1 MVKKYGYMSQT
12 VSTPDGLNMGMSIN
26 DLVALIALQTTY
38 TGNQIKKI
46 LLHAI
51 NTMLEEGAEE
61 EAE

>member
-1 MVKKYGYMSQT
+1 MSQT
-12 VSTPDGLNMGMSIN
+12 VSTPDGLSTGMSIN

-38 TGNQIKKI
+38 TGNQIKQI

-61 EAE
+61 GAE